1 MPVAPGGSQ
10 QPIPAV
16 AIHCLT
22 WSFIILTPMIDIG
35 RKGGRMDRT
44 VRTVEDV
51 LALLDG
57 LFASESEA
65 GRLAT
70 GDGEDFWDRFY
81 ADRSR
86 PVPFFVSK
94 PDENLAAYL
103 DQGLI
108 APGRALDLGC
118 GPGRN
123 AVYLASQG
131 FEVDAVDLSPVAVA
145 WGEDRAREAGVG
157 VRFLCGDAFALP
169 AAELSGPYDLVV
181 DSGCF
186 HHLPPHRRV
195 SYLAL
200 LDRVLAPGGHL
211 ALTSFAA
218 GEAGMGSELTDSDL
232 YRERDLQGGLAY
244 TPESLRWIF
253 SDLVEVELRRMRE
266 EPPESAL
273 FGVTFLWT
281 ALFRRGAAA
290 SGDVRPVHDLA

>member
-1 MPVAPGGSQ
+1 
-10 QPIPAV
+10 
-16 AIHCLT
+16 
-22 WSFIILTPMIDIG
+22 
-35 RKGGRMDRT
+35 MDRT

-57 LFASESEA
+57 LFTSDPEA
-65 GRLAT
+65 GGLAT
-70 GDGEDFWDRFY
+70 GDGKDFWDRFY

-86 PVPFFVSK
+86 PVPFFVPK

-123 AVYLASQG
+123 ALHLAARG

-145 WGEDRAREAGVG
+145 WGEDRAREAGVD

-211 ALTSFAA
+211 ALTAFAA
-218 GEAGMGSELTDSDL
+218 GEGGMGSELTDADL
-232 YRERDLQGGLAY
+232 YRAGELRGGLAY
-244 TPESLRWIF
+244 APASLRWIF
-253 SDLVEVELRRMRE
+253 SDLEEVELRRMRK
-266 EPPESAL
+266 EPAESEL
-273 FGVTFLWT
+273 FGEAFLWT

-290 SGDVRPVHDLA
+290 PDDVHPVHESA

>member
-1 MPVAPGGSQ
+1 
-10 QPIPAV
+10 
-16 AIHCLT
+16 
-22 WSFIILTPMIDIG
+22 
-35 RKGGRMDRT
+35 MDRT

-51 LALLDG
+51 FALLDG

-70 GDGEDFWDRFY
+70 GDGRDFWNRFY

-86 PVPFFVSK
+86 PVPFFVAK

-118 GPGRN
+118 GAGRN
-123 AVYLASQG
+123 TLFLASRG
-131 FEVDAVDLSPVAVA
+131 FEVDAVDLASVGIA
-145 WGEDRAREAGVG
+145 WAKDRAREVRGDI
-157 VRFLCGDAFALP
+157 RFLCGDAFALS
-169 AAELSGPYDLVV
+169 ATELSGPYDLVV

-200 LDRVLAPGGHL
+200 LDRVLAPGGHV
-211 ALTSFAA
+211 ALTCFAA
-218 GEAGMGSELTDSDL
+218 GEGGIGSELADADL
-232 YRERDLQGGLAY
+232 YRERELQGGLAY
-244 TPESLRWIF
+244 TPEALRWIF

-266 EPPESAL
+266 EPAESAL

-281 ALFRRGAAA
+281 ALFRRDAASA
-290 SGDVRPVHDLA
+290 VSGDVRPVHDLA

>member
-1 MPVAPGGSQ
+1 
-10 QPIPAV
+10 
-16 AIHCLT
+16 
-22 WSFIILTPMIDIG
+22 
-35 RKGGRMDRT
+35 MDRT

-51 LALLDG
+51 LALLDAW
-57 LFASESEA
+57 F
-65 GRLAT
+65 AT
-70 GDGEDFWDRFY
+70 GSDAGHPAPSSGEDFWDHFY

-86 PVPFFVSK
+86 PVPFFVAK

-123 AVYLASQG
+123 AVYLASHG
-131 FEVDAVDLSPVAVA
+131 FEVDAVDLSHLAVA
-145 WGEDRAREAGVG
+145 WGEERAHAAGVD
-157 VRFLCGDAFALP
+157 VRFLCKDAFALP
-169 AAELSGPYDLVV
+169 VTELSGPYDLVV

-218 GEAGMGSELTDSDL
+218 GEGGMGSHLTDADL
-232 YRERDLQGGLAY
+232 YRERRLQGGLAY
-244 TPESLRWIF
+244 TPRSLRWIF
-253 SDLVEVELRRMRE
+253 SDLAEVELRRMRE
-266 EPPESAL
+266 QPPHSPL
-273 FGVTFLWT
+273 FGMPFLWT
-281 ALFRRGAAA
+281 ALFRRSATA
-290 SGDVRPVHDLA
+290 SGDVRPVHDRP

>member
-1 MPVAPGGSQ
+1 
-10 QPIPAV
+10 
-16 AIHCLT
+16 
-22 WSFIILTPMIDIG
+22 
-35 RKGGRMDRT
+35 MDRT

-57 LFASESEA
+57 FFASGSEA

-70 GDGEDFWDRFY
+70 GGGKDFWDRFY

-108 APGRALDLGC
+108 APGRALDMGC

-123 AVYLASQG
+123 ALHLAAHG
-131 FEVDAVDLSPVAVA
+131 FQVDAVDLSPVAVA
-145 WGEDRAREAGVG
+145 WGEERAQEAGVD

-169 AAELSGPYDLVV
+169 VAELSGPYDLVV

-218 GEAGMGSELTDSDL
+218 DEGGMGSELTDADL

-290 SGDVRPVHDLA
+290 SGDVRPADDRA

>member
-1 MPVAPGGSQ
+1 
-10 QPIPAV
+10 
-16 AIHCLT
+16 
-22 WSFIILTPMIDIG
+22 
-35 RKGGRMDRT
+35 MDRT

-65 GRLAT
+65 GRLAA
-70 GDGEDFWDRFY
+70 GDGKDFWDRFY

-108 APGRALDLGC
+108 TPGRALDLGC
-118 GPGRN
+118 GAGRN
-123 AVYLASQG
+123 ALFLASRG

-145 WGEDRAREAGVG
+145 WCEDRAREVG
-157 VRFLCGDAFALP
+157 VDVRILCGDAFALS
-169 AAELSGPYDLVV
+169 ATELSGPYDLIV

-195 SYLAL
+195 SYLRL
-200 LDRVLAPGGHL
+200 LDRVLTPGGHL

-218 GEAGMGSELTDSDL
+218 GEGGMGSELADADL
-232 YRERDLQGGLAY
+232 YRERKLQGGLAY

-266 EPPESAL
+266 EPPHSTL

-281 ALFRRGAAA
+281 ALFRRAAA
-290 SGDVRPVHDLA
+290 SAPSDGQSPGPSDGVVRGG

>member
-1 MPVAPGGSQ
+1 
-10 QPIPAV
+10 
-16 AIHCLT
+16 
-22 WSFIILTPMIDIG
+22 
-35 RKGGRMDRT
+35 MDRT

-51 LALLDG
+51 LVLLDA
-57 LFASESEA
+57 LFASETEA
-65 GRLAT
+65 GNLAT
-70 GDGEDFWDRFY
+70 GDGKGFWDGFY
-81 ADRSR
+81 ADRAR
-86 PVPFFVSK
+86 PVPFFAAK
-94 PDENLAAYL
+94 PDENLAAYI

-123 AVYLASQG
+123 ALYLASRG

-145 WGEDRAREAGVG
+145 WGEERAHEAGVEI
-157 VRFLCGDAFALP
+157 RFLCGDAFALP
-169 AAELSGPYDLVV
+169 ATDLSGPYDLVV

-200 LDRVLAPGGHL
+200 LDRVLAPGGYL
-211 ALTSFAA
+211 ALTCFAA
-218 GEAGMGSELTDSDL
+218 GENGMGSELTDTEL
-232 YRERDLQGGLAY
+232 YRERALQGGLAY

-253 SDLVEVELRRMRE
+253 SDLAEVELRRMRE

-281 ALFRRGAAA
+281 ALFRRDAAA
-290 SGDVRPVHDLA
+290 SADVRPGHDLA

>member
-1 MPVAPGGSQ
+1 
-10 QPIPAV
+10 
-16 AIHCLT
+16 
-22 WSFIILTPMIDIG
+22 
-35 RKGGRMDRT
+35 MDRT

-51 LALLDG
+51 LALLDKV
-57 LFASESEA
+57 FASEPEA

-70 GDGEDFWDRFY
+70 GDGKGFWDRFY
-81 ADRSR
+81 ADRSK
-86 PVPFFVSK
+86 PVPFFVAK

-118 GPGRN
+118 GAGRN
-123 AVYLASQG
+123 ALFLASRG
-131 FEVDAVDLSPVAVA
+131 FEVDAVDLSAVAVA
-145 WGEDRAREAGVG
+145 WGEDRAREVGVD

-169 AAELSGPYDLVV
+169 ASVLSGPYNLIV

-195 SYLAL
+195 SYLSL
-200 LDRVLAPGGHL
+200 LDRVMAPGGHL

-218 GEAGMGSELTDSDL
+218 GAGGMGSELADADL
-232 YRERDLQGGLAY
+232 YRERELQGGLAY

-253 SDLVEVELRRMRE
+253 SGLVEVELRRMQE
-266 EPPESAL
+266 ELPESAL

-281 ALFRRGAAA
+281 ALFRRDAA
-290 SGDVRPVHDLA
+290 SATSGDIRPVHDLA